1 MMDYGGL
8 VGRRFKKMNV
18 GVIDDDV
25 GRELAIE
32 FGRRKNRE
40 GVFVDHGSLNR
51 EMVLFPLH
59 IGSLES
65 NSLD

>member
-1 MMDYGGL
+1 
-8 VGRRFKKMNV
+8 MNV